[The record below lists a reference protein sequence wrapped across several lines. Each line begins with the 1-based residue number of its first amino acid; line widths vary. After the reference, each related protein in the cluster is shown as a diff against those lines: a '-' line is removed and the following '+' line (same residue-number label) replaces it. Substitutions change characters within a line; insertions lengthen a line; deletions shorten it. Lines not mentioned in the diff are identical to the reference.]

1 LAAKESVMDRR
12 DFLANAGLLAAW
24 AAIPIVLTGCGSD
37 RKSPTNTEAGDVAGS
52 VSLSN
57 GHTHSAVITKAQIDA
72 GSGVTLTL
80 TGSGHTHTVS
90 LVDEEVMSIGKGQRV
105 SKLSSTREAHDHTVT
120 FN

>member
-1 LAAKESVMDRR
+1 MDRR
-12 DFLANAGLLAAW
+12 EFLANAGLLATW
-24 AAIPIVLTGCGSD
+24 AAIPIMLTSCGSD
-37 RKSPTNTEAGDVAGS
+37 KKSPTNTETGDVPGS

-57 GHTHSAVITKAQIDA
+57 GHTHSVVITKAQIDA
-72 GSGVTLTL
+72 GIGVTLTL

-90 LVDEEVMSIGKGQRV
+90 LSDTEVMSIGDGQRV